1 MAALRGARLSV
12 RLARVN
18 PTSGNIVYRRITL
31 AALAVFMLISA
42 AALDA
47 CAQGPRIEIVA
58 PDGAVRATVKVEIA
72 DTEASRE
79 LGLMYRRHLDEN
91 AGMIFVFAKPSHL
104 QFWMKNTVIPLDM
117 IFAGAD
123 RRIVGIVR
131 EARPFTEAI
140 DAVDGD
146 SQYVLEVNG
155 GFCARHGVAA
165 GDRLAFLG
173 FAPQSRD

>member
-1 MAALRGARLSV
+1 
-12 RLARVN
+12 LARVN
-18 PTSGNIVYRRITL
+18 SALRNLIPRRFTL
-31 AALAVFMLISA
+31 AAFATLMLVAV

-47 CAQGPRIEIVA
+47 CAHGPQVEIVA
-58 PDGAVRATVKVEIA
+58 PNGAVRATVNVEIA

-131 EARPFTEAI
+131 EARPFTVWI

-165 GDRLAFLG
+165 GDKLVFLG
-173 FAPQSRD
+173 FAPRSRD

>member
-1 MAALRGARLSV
+1 MNSALRNLI
-12 RLARVN
+12 
-18 PTSGNIVYRRITL
+18 PRRFTL
-31 AALAVFMLISA
+31 AAFATLMLVA
-42 AALDA
+42 GAALDA
-47 CAQGPRIEIVA
+47 CAHGPRVEIVA
-58 PDGAVRATVKVEIA
+58 PNGAVRATVNVEIA

-165 GDRLAFLG
+165 GDKLVFLG

>member
-1 MAALRGARLSV
+1 MI
-12 RLARVN
+12 
-18 PTSGNIVYRRITL
+18 PRRFTL
-31 AALAVFMLISA
+31 AAFATLMLVA
-42 AALDA
+42 GAALDA
-47 CAQGPRIEIVA
+47 CAHGPRVEIVA
-58 PDGAVRATVKVEIA
+58 PNGAVRATVNVEIA

-165 GDRLAFLG
+165 GDKLVFLG

>member
-1 MAALRGARLSV
+1 
-12 RLARVN
+12 LARVN
-18 PTSGNIVYRRITL
+18 PTPRNSKPQRITL
-31 AALAVFMLISA
+31 ATLAVFVLIAA
-42 AALDA
+42 AALNA
-47 CAQGPRIEIVA
+47 CAQGPRVEIVA

-72 DTEASRE
+72 DTEAARE

-123 RRIVGIVR
+123 RRIIGIVR

-165 GDRLAFLG
+165 GDKFVFRG
-173 FAPQSRD
+173 FNPQARN

>member
-1 MAALRGARLSV
+1 MKPALHDFLHK
-12 RLARVN
+12 
-18 PTSGNIVYRRITL
+18 RIPL
-31 AALAVFMLISA
+31 AALAVFILIA
-42 AALDA
+42 IAALNA
-47 CAQGPRIEIVA
+47 CAQGPRVEIVA
-58 PDGAVRATVKVEIA
+58 PDGAVRTTVNVEIA
-72 DTEASRE
+72 DTDAARE
-79 LGLMYRRHLDEN
+79 MGLMYRRTMDEN
-91 AGMIFVFAKPSHL
+91 AGMIFVFAKPGHQ

-131 EARPFTEAI
+131 EARPFTESI

-165 GDRLAFLG
+165 GDKLVFLG